1 MAWGLASQAQNL
13 ELYAVQNAVDYSRCV
28 LSVAC
33 VGMVHSAC
41 NVLVASDGLR
51 SLQICVPGNWET
63 QGHGQPVYTN
73 FKYPFDVN
81 PPFVPSD
88 NPTGCYRLH
97 FNIPLERSRED
108 RRMLLTFEG
117 VDSAF
122 YCWLNGQFIGYS
134 QDSRIAAE
142 FDVTK
147 SIAIGSNLLA
157 VQVRTDEP

>member
-1 MAWGLASQAQNL
+1 M
-13 ELYAVQNAVDYSRCV
+13 
-28 LSVAC
+28 
-33 VGMVHSAC
+33 
-41 NVLVASDGLR
+41 
-51 SLQICVPGNWET
+51 
-63 QGHGQPVYTN
+63 YTN

-122 YCWLNGQFIGYS
+122 CCWLNGKFIGYS
-134 QDSRIAAE
+134 QDSRVAAE
-142 FDVTK
+142 FDVTEAI
-147 SIAIGSNLLA
+147 SIGNNLLA
-157 VQVRTDEP
+157 VQARSTLPAII